1 MKILENTYYIGVND
15 YEVDLFEGQY
25 HVPNGIS
32 YNSYVIIDEK
42 VAVMDTVAMNFTDE
56 WLSKLDAVLDGRT
69 VDYLIV
75 HHMEPDHSANIAN
88 FMKAYPNATLVAT
101 AKAFQ
106 FMEQFFGKGFDNGQ
120 VDGVGETCEPS
131 RRLIVADGD
140 TLCLGQHTLH
150 FYTAPMV
157 HWPEVMVSYDE
168 KTKALFSADGFGT
181 FGVPESILSNADT
194 KYTWANEA
202 RRYYIGIVGKYGP
215 QVQMLLKKVANLDVA
230 TLCPLHG
237 PVLTQDLGYY
247 IDLYKTWSSYEA
259 EEDGVVIA
267 YASIYGNT
275 AHCAEQLCKQLT
287 SMGCEHVKLYD
298 LARTEFSTVVAEA
311 FRYSKLVL
319 ASATYNADLFPP
331 MQHFIGYLKE
341 RNFQNRKVAF
351 IENGTWAPMAAKLM
365 KERLEGCKNLTFCE
379 NIMTIKSKMHDT
391 DKEKLELLAR
401 ELME

>member
-15 YEVDLFEGQY
+15 YDVDLFEGQY
-25 HVPNGIS
+25 LVPDGIS
-32 YNSYVIIDEK
+32 YNSYVIVDEK
-42 VAVMDTVAMNFTDE
+42 VAVMDTVATNFAEE
-56 WLSKLDAVLDGRT
+56 WLSKLEAVLDGRT

-88 FMKAYPNATLVAT
+88 FLKKYPSTTIVAT

-106 FMEQFFGKGFDNGQ
+106 FMEQFFGVGFDGSLAG
-120 VDGVGETCEPS
+120 DAMLD
-131 RRLIVADGD
+131 RRLIVAEGD
-140 TLCLGQHTLH
+140 TLSLGAHTLH

-157 HWPEVMVSYDE
+157 HWPEVMVTYDDA
-168 KTKALFSADGFGT
+168 TKALFSADGFGT
-181 FGVPESILSNADT
+181 FGVPENILSNADT
-194 KYTWANEA
+194 KHTWSNEA
-202 RRYYIGIVGKYGP
+202 RRYYIGIVGKYGL
-215 QVQMLLKKVANLDVA
+215 QVQMLLKKLANLDVA
-230 TLCPLHG
+230 TICPLHG
-237 PVLTQDLGYY
+237 PVLTEDLGYY

-275 AHCAEQLCKQLT
+275 GACAEQLCKQLT
-287 SMGCEHVKLYD
+287 SMGCENVKLYD

-311 FRYSKLVL
+311 FRCSKLVL

-331 MQHFIGYLKE
+331 MQHLIGALKE

-351 IENGTWAPMAAKLM
+351 IENGTWAPMTAKLM

-379 NIMTIKSKMHDT
+379 NIVTIKSKMHDA
-391 DKEKLELLAR
+391 DVEKLELLAK

>member
-15 YEVDLFEGQY
+15 YDVDLFEGQY
-25 HVPNGIS
+25 LVPDGIS
-32 YNSYVIIDEK
+32 YNSYVIVDEK
-42 VAVMDTVAMNFTDE
+42 VAVMDTVATNFAEE
-56 WLSKLDAVLDGRT
+56 WLSNLETVLDGRT

-88 FMKAYPNATLVAT
+88 FLKKYPSTTVVAT

-106 FMEQFFGKGFDNGQ
+106 FMEQFFGVGFDGSLAG
-120 VDGVGETCEPS
+120 DAMLD
-131 RRLIVADGD
+131 RRLIVAEGD
-140 TLCLGQHTLH
+140 TLSLGAHTLH

-157 HWPEVMVSYDE
+157 HWPEVMVTYDDT
-168 KTKALFSADGFGT
+168 TKALFSADGFGT
-181 FGVPESILSNADT
+181 FGVPENILSNADT
-194 KYTWANEA
+194 KHTWSNEA

-215 QVQMLLKKVANLDVA
+215 QVQMLLKKLANLDV
-230 TLCPLHG
+230 TTICPLHG
-237 PVLTQDLGYY
+237 PVLTEDLGYY

-275 AHCAEQLCKQLT
+275 ASCAEQLCKQLT

-311 FRYSKLVL
+311 FRCSKLVL

-331 MQHFIGYLKE
+331 MQHLIGALKE

-379 NIMTIKSKMHDT
+379 NIVTIKSKMHDA
-391 DKEKLELLAR
+391 DVEKLELLAK